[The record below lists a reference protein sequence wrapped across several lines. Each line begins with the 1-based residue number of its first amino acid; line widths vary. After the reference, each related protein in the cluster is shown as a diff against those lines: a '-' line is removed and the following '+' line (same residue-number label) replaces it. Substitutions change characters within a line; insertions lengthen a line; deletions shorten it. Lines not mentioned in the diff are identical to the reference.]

1 VDALPQ
7 FDVVVVGGGLAGMR
21 AAIEAHDLGAK
32 TAIVSKLHPVR
43 SHTGAAEGGIN
54 AALRKDDDPTDMV
67 IDTLKGSDYLADQ
80 PAVETLVRA
89 AAGDIIQLEHWGVPF
104 SRNADGTLAQR
115 AFGGQKRKRTTYAGD
130 KTGHYILQTV
140 YEQVMKRDIPRFI
153 EYFVSSLLVERG
165 RCAGVTAWNIRE
177 GTLETFHAKATIL
190 ATGPSGRVFARTSN
204 AHTCTGDGNAMALKA
219 GAALE
224 DMEFMQFHPTGLGDT
239 GILITEACR
248 GEGGRL
254 INKLGERFLQER
266 GYAPNMMELAS
277 RDVIARALHKEIVE
291 GRDINGFIHLDLR
304 HLGAQR
310 INERLP
316 GTREVCLEFAGL
328 DPIEKPIPVQP
339 TAHYLMGGIATDA
352 WGRVRGIEGLYAAG
366 EAACISVH
374 GANRLGGNAL
384 LECVVF
390 GRRSGEDAAKLA
402 KQTASFPQLP
412 EEQVRAEQERILG
425 FLQRPARPTQG
436 GETDL
441 ARIRKTVQLGMMRDV
456 SVVRT
461 QQGMEHAIAMLQQAR
476 KDFQGIGVGDKARKF
491 NTELLFALELQNILD
506 VAEAI
511 ARSALARTESRG
523 AHYRE
528 DHLER
533 DDKNWL
539 KHTQATMKGGQFA
552 IGYRPVEITKYQPQ
566 TRAY

>member
-1 VDALPQ
+1 LHQ

-21 AAIEAHDLGAK
+21 AAIEAHDVGAK

-67 IDTLKGSDYLADQ
+67 LDTLKGSDYLADQ
-80 PAVETLVRA
+80 PAVETLVMS

-130 KTGHYILQTV
+130 KTGHYILQTI
-140 YEQVMKRDIPRFI
+140 YEQVMKRDIPRFV

-165 RCAGVTAWNIRE
+165 RCAGVTAWDIRE
-177 GTLETFHAKATIL
+177 GKLETFAAKATIL

-204 AHTCTGDGNAMALKA
+204 AHTCTGDGNGMALRA

-254 INKLGERFLQER
+254 LNKLGERFLQER

-310 INERLP
+310 IKERLP

-328 DPIEKPIPVQP
+328 DPIDTPIPVQP
-339 TAHYLMGGIATDA
+339 TSHYLMGGIATDD
-352 WGRVRGIEGLYAAG
+352 WGRVRGVEGLYAAG

-390 GRRSGEDAAKLA
+390 GRRSGDHAAKYA
-402 KQTASFPQLP
+402 KQQARAPDVP
-412 EEQVRAEQERILG
+412 EEQVRREQERIEG
-425 FLQRPARPTQG
+425 FLGRDAKVPEG
-436 GETDL
+436 GESDL
-441 ARIRKTVQLGMMRDV
+441 ARIRKTVQAGMMRDV

-461 QQGMEHAIAMLQQAR
+461 QEGMERALAMLAQAR
-476 KDFQGIGVGDKARKF
+476 KDFQGIGVADKARKF
-491 NTELLFALELQNILD
+491 NLELMFALELENILD
-506 VAEAI
+506 VAETI
-511 ARSALARTESRG
+511 ARGALARTESRG

-533 DDKNWL
+533 DDATWL
-539 KHTQATMKGGQFA
+539 KHTQVRKKGPSFE
-552 IGYRPVEITKYQPQ
+552 ISYRPVEITKYQPQ
-566 TRAY
+566 ARAY

>member
-1 VDALPQ
+1 
-7 FDVVVVGGGLAGMR
+7 MR
-21 AAIEAHDLGAK
+21 AAIEAHDRGAR

-54 AALRKDDDPTDMV
+54 AALRKDDDPSDMV
-67 IDTLKGSDYLADQ
+67 FDTLKGSDFLADQ
-80 PAVETLVRA
+80 PPVEILVGSARQ
-89 AAGDIIQLEHWGVPF
+89 DIIQLEHWGVPF
-104 SRNADGTLAQR
+104 SRNPDGTLAQR

-130 KTGHYILQTV
+130 KTGHYILQTC
-140 YEQVMKRDIPRFI
+140 YEQVMKRSIPAYK
-153 EYFVSSLLVERG
+153 ESFVSKLLVERNV
-165 RCAGVTAWNIRE
+165 CSGVVAMDIRS
-177 GTLETFHAKATIL
+177 GDVETFHAKATIL
-190 ATGPSGRVFARTSN
+190 ATGPGGRVFARTSN
-204 AHTCTGDGNAMALKA
+204 AHTCTGDGNAMALEA

-254 INKLGERFLQER
+254 YNRLGERFLQER

-277 RDVIARALHKEIVE
+277 RDVIARAIHKEITE
-291 GRDINGFIHLDLR
+291 GRDIGGFIHLDLR
-304 HLGAQR
+304 HLGEQR
-310 INERLP
+310 IKERLP

-328 DPIEKPIPVQP
+328 DPIHTPIPVQP
-339 TAHYLMGGIATDA
+339 TAHYMMGGVATDA
-352 WGRVRGIEGLYAAG
+352 WGRVRGFEGLYAAG
-366 EAACISVH
+366 ECASISVH

-390 GRRSGEDAAKLA
+390 GRRAGEHAAKLA
-402 KQTASFPQLP
+402 KEQARFPEVP
-412 EEQVRAEQERILG
+412 EEQVRAEHERIEG
-425 FLQRPARPTQG
+425 FRRREARSKDG
-436 GETDL
+436 MTDL
-441 ARIRKTVQLGMMRDV
+441 ARIRRTIQESMMRDV

-461 QQGMEHAIAMLQQAR
+461 QEGMERALETLAQAR
-476 KDFQGIGVGDKARKF
+476 KESQDIGVADKARKF
-491 NTELLFALELQNILD
+491 NLELVFALELHNILE
-506 VAEAI
+506 VAEVV

-533 DDKNWL
+533 DDANWL
-539 KHTQATMKGGQFA
+539 KHTSVTKRGRSFD

-566 TRAY
+566 ARSY

>member
-1 VDALPQ
+1 LPQ

-21 AAIEAHDLGAK
+21 AAIESHDKGAK

-80 PAVETLVRA
+80 PAVETLVRS

-104 SRNADGTLAQR
+104 SRNSDGTLAQR

-140 YEQVMKRDIPRFI
+140 YEQVMKRKIPTFK
-153 EYFVSSLLVERG
+153 EYFVSKLLVERG
-165 RCAGVTAWNIRE
+165 RCVGVTAWDIRN
-177 GTLETFHAKATIL
+177 GNLEAFHAKATIL
-190 ATGPSGRVFARTSN
+190 ATGPSGRVYARTSN
-204 AHTCTGDGNAMALKA
+204 AHTCTGDGNAMALRV

-254 INKLGERFLQER
+254 YNKLGERFLQER

-277 RDVIARALHKEIVE
+277 RDVTARAIHREIIE
-291 GRDINGFIHLDLR
+291 GRDINGFINLDLR
-304 HLGAQR
+304 HLGEQR
-310 INERLP
+310 IKERLP
-316 GTREVCLEFAGL
+316 GTREICLEFAGL
-328 DPIEKPIPVQP
+328 DPIHTPIPVQP
-339 TAHYLMGGIATDA
+339 TAHYLMGGIATDD
-352 WGRVRGIEGLYAAG
+352 WGRVRGVQGLYAAG

-390 GRRSGEDAAKLA
+390 GRRSGEHAA
-402 KQTASFPQLP
+402 QTALAEGRFPDMP
-412 EEQVRAEQERILG
+412 EEQVREEKDRVEGYLG
-425 FLQRPARPTQG
+425 RAARGPAPG

-441 ARIRKTVQLGMMRDV
+441 SRIKKTIQGIMMRNV
-456 SVVRT
+456 SVVRN
-461 QQGMEHAIAMLQQAR
+461 QEGMEEALKVLAQAR
-476 KDFQGIGVGDKARKF
+476 KEFQGVGVADKARRF
-491 NTELLFALELQNILD
+491 NLELMFALELENIID
-506 VAEAI
+506 VAEGTAMSAI
-511 ARSALARTESRG
+511 ARTESRG
-523 AHYRE
+523 AHYR
-528 DHLER
+528 DDYLER

-539 KHTQATMKGGQFA
+539 KHTQVVLDKGRVTTR
-552 IGYRPVEITKYQPQ
+552 YRAVEITKYQPQ
-566 TRAY
+566 ARAY

>member
-1 VDALPQ
+1 LHQ
-7 FDVVVVGGGLAGMR
+7 YDVVVVGGGLAGMR
-21 AAIEAHDLGAK
+21 AAIEAHDKGAK

-80 PAVETLVRA
+80 PAVETLVHS

-104 SRNADGTLAQR
+104 SRNPDGTLAQR

-140 YEQVMKRDIPRFI
+140 YEQVMKRSIPTFK
-153 EYFVSSLLVERG
+153 EYFVSTLLMDKT
-165 RCAGVTAWNIRE
+165 RCAGVTAWDVRN

-204 AHTCTGDGNAMALKA
+204 AHTCSGDGNGMALRA

-254 INKLGERFLQER
+254 YNKLGERFLQER

-277 RDVIARALHKEIVE
+277 RDVVARAIHREIHE
-291 GRDINGFIHLDLR
+291 GRDINGFINLDLR
-304 HLGAQR
+304 HLGEQR
-310 INERLP
+310 IKERLP
-316 GTREVCLEFAGL
+316 GTREICLEFAGL
-328 DPIEKPIPVQP
+328 DPIHTPIPVQP
-339 TAHYLMGGIATDA
+339 TSHYLMGGIATDD
-352 WGRVRGIEGLYAAG
+352 WGRVRGLQGLYAAG

-390 GRRSGEDAAKLA
+390 GRRSGEHAAKA
-402 KQTASFPQLP
+402 AMAEARMPDLP
-412 EEQVRAEQERILG
+412 EEQVRKEQERIEGYLN
-425 FLQRPARPTQG
+425 RSARVPQG

-441 ARIRKTVQLGMMRDV
+441 ARLRKTVQMGMMRDV
-456 SVVRT
+456 SVVRNK
-461 QQGMEHAIAMLQQAR
+461 QGMEKALQMLAEAR
-476 KDFQGIGVGDKARKF
+476 KEFQGVGVADKARKF
-491 NTELLFALELQNILD
+491 NLELMFALELGNILD
-506 VAEAI
+506 VAEAT

-523 AHYRE
+523 AHYR
-528 DHLER
+528 DDYLER
-533 DDKNWL
+533 DDGNWL
-539 KHTQATMKGGQFA
+539 KHSQVVQGRSGAME
-552 IGYRPVEITKYQPQ
+552 IRYRPVEITKYQPQ